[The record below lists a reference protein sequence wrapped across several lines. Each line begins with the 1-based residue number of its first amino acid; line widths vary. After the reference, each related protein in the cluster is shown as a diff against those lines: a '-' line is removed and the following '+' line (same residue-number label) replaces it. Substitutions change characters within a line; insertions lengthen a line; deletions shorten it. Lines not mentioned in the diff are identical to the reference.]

1 MIRVLHVLST
11 LNIGSGIANFVM
23 NYYRKLDKKEIQF
36 DFLLFNE
43 PEKTFSE
50 EVAKNGSRI
59 FYIEKPSIKTMFDYK
74 REVYNLFKE
83 HKGEW
88 EAIHVHEV
96 LVQSIVLPAA
106 KKYGIKKRIVHAH
119 GGNIKIGLIKRV
131 RNAILEFNM
140 KKNATDLVACSNIAG
155 QAEFGSKEFVIVT
168 NALDLNRYKHTQE
181 QKKAIKKDLGFKD
194 KDFVIGTVGRISE
207 LKNPL
212 FFVRIMAKL
221 VDIIPDTKFLH
232 IGDGEMRD
240 VFQNTISD
248 NNLNDYFVL
257 LGNRT
262 DANEKMQAMECFLLP
277 SLTEG
282 LGIVLI
288 EAEASGIYSIASEN
302 VPKETKVCERVEYL
316 PLEEDVWVNR
326 IVDLYN
332 SGETKKAIT
341 TDYMDNS
348 CYNINKSLQVLMEIY
363 LR

>member
-23 NYYRKLDKKEIQF
+23 NYYRKLDKEEIQF

-43 PEKTFSE
+43 PEKTFTE
-50 EVAKNGSRI
+50 EVTKNGSRI
-59 FYIEKPSIKTMFDYK
+59 FYIEKPSIKTMFNYK

-96 LVQSIVLPAA
+96 LVQRIVLPAA

-119 GGNIKIGLIKRV
+119 GGNIKIGLIKRI

-168 NALDLNRYKHTQE
+168 NALDLNRYKYTQE

-212 FFVRIMAKL
+212 FFVRIMSKL
-221 VDIIPDTKFLH
+221 VDKISNIRFLH
-232 IGDGEMRD
+232 IGDGEMREE
-240 VFQNTISD
+240 FQNCISD
-248 NNLNDYFVL
+248 NNLNDSFVL

-326 IVDLYN
+326 IVDIYN
-332 SGETKKAIT
+332 SGETKKAIL

-348 CYNINKSLQVLMEIY
+348 CYNINKSLQVLREIY